1 MYDIDFNIAEPMMN
15 MNVEEAQPMSKARHR
30 IVPQAGMLHRP
41 WLSRQGCWL
50 LCQMGHLLV
59 AMGRRLEQCGL
70 PRSLSFDEKLSAGA

>member
-15 MNVEEAQPMSKARHR
+15 MNVEEAQRRAKARR
-30 IVPQAGMLHRP
+30 MVLQVGMLHRP

-70 PRSLSFDEKLSAGA
+70 PRSLSFDDKLSAGA